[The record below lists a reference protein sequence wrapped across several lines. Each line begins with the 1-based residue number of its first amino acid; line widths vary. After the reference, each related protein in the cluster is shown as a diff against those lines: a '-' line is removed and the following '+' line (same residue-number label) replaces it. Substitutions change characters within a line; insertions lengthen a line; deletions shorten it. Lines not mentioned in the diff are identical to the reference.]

1 MAISSTVKGIWSFDG
16 SLTED
21 SAGKDFSIVTTSPT
35 FANFETFNIFTSK
48 FDIRS
53 GLQFVDN
60 VRFNNTN
67 TFSLIGASG
76 LYQLMISFWWT
87 SPGAIGQT
95 RHTITKQLVPKVAPI
110 LAKATSTTS
119 GGFETITA
127 GTGEWIISEIGYS
140 KTQNAIQFALCEAGN
155 DPDFIFESE
164 PYTPGL
170 HHVTLFM
177 RAISGFDNYV
187 QIAIDGK
194 PGTNHLGPSTITP
207 TAAAISLNQVGFG
220 YTAHKVTQTGGVIG
234 DLVLKAQGN
243 NPEHALLTMRFGL
256 DYATDSLLSSKSSS
270 FHSISYARPST
281 VTTNQIFAEGGNIT
295 AARSNGELLKGS
307 RPIWDNE
314 FGFSTPSTVSRLNI
328 SQVSSCPASGG
339 SFDPTTKTVC
349 WTVDGLRI
357 QGATVR
363 I

>member
-1 MAISSTVKGIWSFDG
+1 M
-16 SLTED
+16 
-21 SAGKDFSIVTTSPT
+21 
-35 FANFETFNIFTSK
+35 
-48 FDIRS
+48 
-53 GLQFVDN
+53 
-60 VRFNNTN
+60 
-67 TFSLIGASG
+67 
-76 LYQLMISFWWT
+76 
-87 SPGAIGQT
+87 
-95 RHTITKQLVPKVAPI
+95 
-110 LAKATSTTS
+110 
-119 GGFETITA
+119 
-127 GTGEWIISEIGYS
+127 
-140 KTQNAIQFALCEAGN
+140 
-155 DPDFIFESE
+155 
-164 PYTPGL
+164 
-170 HHVTLFM
+170 
-177 RAISGFDNYV
+177 
-187 QIAIDGK
+187 
-194 PGTNHLGPSTITP
+194 
-207 TAAAISLNQVGFG
+207 
-220 YTAHKVTQTGGVIG
+220 
-234 DLVLKAQGN
+234 LKAQGN

-328 SQVSSCPASGG
+328 SQVSSCPASGE